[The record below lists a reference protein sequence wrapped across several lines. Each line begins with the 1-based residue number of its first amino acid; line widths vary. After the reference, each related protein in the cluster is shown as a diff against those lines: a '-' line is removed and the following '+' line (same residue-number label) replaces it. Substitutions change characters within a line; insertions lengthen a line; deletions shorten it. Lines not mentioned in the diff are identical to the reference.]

1 MNEPVGAVLGCRV
14 TWACAAAG
22 AASAAGGGQDGDL
35 AMYQVN
41 CSLCESFVWTRLA
54 WDGRVSAAR
63 GQAGG
68 ARPARA
74 WPTRSPPRGSSR
86 AGGRTTGCGSIR
98 RWRGRRARRADENA
112 LSGVASREQRER
124 ERERRRHVEQA
135 DLQAAEVQ
143 TEQGHRG
150 HHKDGERDARAW
162 ARAHRTGTFRVVV
175 YSSKSETR
183 SVTSSFQSPPGTSC
197 SVLAT

>member
-1 MNEPVGAVLGCRV
+1 MG
-14 TWACAAAG
+14 
-22 AASAAGGGQDGDL
+22 
-35 AMYQVN
+35 
-41 CSLCESFVWTRLA
+41 
-54 WDGRVSAAR
+54 
-63 GQAGG
+63 
-68 ARPARA
+68 
-74 WPTRSPPRGSSR
+74 WPRECGPRSG
-86 AGGRTTGCGSIR
+86 
-98 RWRGRRARRADENA
+98 GRRAAGQGVADEEPAARQQPRRRSNDGMRLDPALARPSRPGADENA